1 MGGKK
6 SVNLF
11 KRVIF
16 LDGVNAASLGL
27 MAGVTYI
34 LMTNSV
40 TDLFTLFLVIIT
52 TIVIFRYQINSVWL
66 VLIGGLA
73 GFLYYYLISI

>member
-1 MGGKK
+1 
-6 SVNLF
+6 
-11 KRVIF
+11 
-16 LDGVNAASLGL
+16 